1 MRGTMLVSSSTV
13 AVPRSTSPIAARRFP
28 PLRAIAALAVLA
40 AAAAA
45 PAHAQQSASP
55 QTLVVNGQQ
64 TAVPVIQM
72 KNRSY
77 VDLDSLTRA
86 LGGSINYAGGQIALS
101 LPSASAGS
109 SPATSTYTNAP
120 PPAATSASPPTGFS
134 KGFMGA
140 AIEEA
145 ATLREWHAALAS
157 AIKNG
162 YPMAPGMFTP
172 YRAQSQTNL
181 RLVSVAIATDSD
193 RNAYA
198 LLNTLFQNMST
209 LTDRY
214 LDKRA
219 NMSYISPDSL
229 ENDGLNQS
237 IVTCGHSLSA
247 MAASGQFNDDG
258 SCR

>member
-1 MRGTMLVSSSTV
+1 
-13 AVPRSTSPIAARRFP
+13 
-28 PLRAIAALAVLA
+28 
-40 AAAAA
+40 
-45 PAHAQQSASP
+45 
-55 QTLVVNGQQ
+55 
-64 TAVPVIQM
+64 
-72 KNRSY
+72 
-77 VDLDSLTRA
+77 
-86 LGGSINYAGGQIALS
+86 
-101 LPSASAGS
+101 
-109 SPATSTYTNAP
+109 
-120 PPAATSASPPTGFS
+120 
-134 KGFMGA
+134 
-140 AIEEA
+140 
-145 ATLREWHAALAS
+145 
-157 AIKNG
+157 
-162 YPMAPGMFTP
+162 MFTP